1 MPVTINGNGSITG
14 LSVGGLGSGVVNT
27 TTLADGAA
35 TGIKQGAGSV
45 IQVQSVTKT
54 DDFSVSANSTP
65 QDVTGLTVNIT
76 PTSSSNKILVIVHVN
91 ATANNSYA
99 GSGFTLVRVDSGS
112 ANDIFKG
119 DADGSTS
126 RFTLPISGTNSD
138 TGANNGYPDTHC
150 GSFLDSPSS
159 TNELTYKIQVADY
172 DNTNTV
178 FVNRQT
184 DSGTSSSRT
193 ANTSGITLMEIVA

>member
-1 MPVTINGNGSITG
+1 MSITFHPNG
-14 LSVGGLGSGVVNT
+14 DITGT
-27 TTLADGAA
+27 GASNFGQ
-35 TGIKQGAGSV
+35 TGSV
-45 IQVQSVTKT
+45 VQVKSVTKT

-76 PTSSSNKILVIVHVN
+76 PRSSSNKILVIVHVN

-99 GSGFTLVRVDSGS
+99 GSGFTLVRVDSGT
-112 ANDIFKG
+112 AFDIFKG

-159 TNELTYKIQVADY
+159 INQLTYKIQVADY
-172 DNTNTV
+172 DNTNTIY
-178 FVNRQT
+178 VNRQT
-184 DSGTSSSRT
+184 DSGTTSSRT
-193 ANTSGITLMEIVA
+193 ANTSGITLMEIKG